1 MLFAAW
7 NGLGTAFLG
16 LLVLLLA
23 FLMRRAGR
31 RSRRT
36 ADRDV
41 PAEVRNEFRAA
52 ENSAKREL
60 QKLEVRLYDF
70 SREVD
75 ALTQTRIA
83 LLQQLITEA
92 DRLLQQLQQQ
102 LDEAGK
108 NPSSAEPPSDPAQAA

>member
-7 NGLGTAFLG
+7 EGLGTAFLG
-16 LLVLLLA
+16 LLVLFLA
-23 FLMRRAGR
+23 FLMRRTGR
-31 RSRRT
+31 RSRRS
-36 ADRDV
+36 AQRDV
-41 PAEVRNEFRAA
+41 LAEVRGEFRAA

-83 LLQQLITEA
+83 LLQQLIAEA
-92 DRLLQQLQQQ
+92 DRLQRQLQQQ
-102 LDEAGK
+102 LDETGK
-108 NPSSAEPPSDPAQAA
+108 KPSSAENPSDPAQAA